1 MRRGRGVAALTTA
14 GTAAPTIAAQT
25 IRWMGQQ
32 FLKGDDRMVLRIACS
47 EPKTAKF
54 FPTFMLCPLPSSDDR
69 YFEKPHDHTIFSL
82 A

>member
-1 MRRGRGVAALTTA
+1 
-14 GTAAPTIAAQT
+14 
-25 IRWMGQQ
+25 MGQQ
-32 FLKGDDRMVLRIACS
+32 FLKGDDRMVLRIARS